1 MLISLAAKL
10 HKKSNVHKFVVHKS
24 QRELKDEATTIV
36 IVVVEP
42 EFTTKIF
49 DMPPRKRK
57 TQSQSLTEVINLG
70 EELKD
75 TLTVGLCN
83 TLSCILN
90 NKASYKT

>member
-1 MLISLAAKL
+1 MSLAAKL

-24 QRELKDEATTIV
+24 QWELKDEATTIV

-70 EELKD
+70 EELED
-75 TLTVGLCN
+75 TLT
-83 TLSCILN
+83 SCM
-90 NKASYKT
+90 T